1 LARRRPFPST
11 PKGLEARRASKRPGR
26 RTHPHGAP
34 GGENET
40 SILTPHAAWS
50 PRGATP
56 ACHDARNPVRRPLA
70 FSPLRTRTPSPSGPW
85 RIRSTASRDRSS
97 PKPRRKGRTPTNAHA
112 HGLSRDRPRQRHAA
126 PAPASRARIT
136 KTKSVDILPNDV
148 GHSSPQGR
156 RPAPPA
162 APPEFLS
169 RRPYGAV
176 STSRPPTA
184 AGAPR
189 RARRRRPPA

>member
-126 PAPASRARIT
+126 PACVARSHLRRQSPSTSSRATWAIPRHKVT
-136 KTKSVDILPNDV
+136 ARP
-148 GHSSPQGR
+148 R
-156 RPAPPA
+156 RGTA
-162 APPEFLS
+162 EFLS
-169 RRPYGAV
+169 RRPCGAV
-176 STSRPPTA
+176 SMSRPPTA